1 MVIIMYIGICEDDT
15 VFTAWLE
22 KELSAYYEGKK
33 ERFKMDSFASGEE
46 LLFKYPENV
55 PFDCLIL
62 DIRLREIDGM
72 ELAKRIRKNDEAVPI
87 IFLTGDQGYVFDG
100 YKVGAVRYLLKP
112 VRMPE
117 LIEVM
122 ELVGKDVQIREKD
135 SYISLNYEGEY
146 RKIRISDIISVQVK
160 GHYVTIYT
168 ESQSYMLKETI
179 SNIQKKL
186 GGENFVRV
194 GRSAI
199 VNLENVERISKEY
212 CVMKDGSQIPVS
224 RSCYASL
231 NQNFIKYYR

>member
-1 MVIIMYIGICEDDT
+1 MYIGICEDDT
-15 VFTAWLE
+15 VFAAWLE
-22 KELSAYYEGKK
+22 QELSAYYEGKK
-33 ERFKMDSFASGEE
+33 ERFKMDSFTSGEE
-46 LLFKYPENV
+46 LLFKYPQSV

-72 ELAKRIRKNDEAVPI
+72 ELAKRIRKNDEGIPI

-112 VRMPE
+112 VKMPE
-117 LIEVM
+117 LIEAM
-122 ELVGKDVQIREKD
+122 EMAEVQEREKD
-135 SYISLNYEGEY
+135 SCISLNYEGEY
-146 RKIRISDIISVQVK
+146 RKIRISDIISVQVN

-168 ESQSYMLKETI
+168 DFQSYMVKETI

-186 GGENFVRV
+186 GGDSFVRV

-199 VNLENVERISKEY
+199 VNLENVERISREY

-224 RSCYASL
+224 RSCYAAL
-231 NQNFIKYYR
+231 NQSFIQYYR